1 MKKRPDGVRLMR
13 WSAAMLVVAVV
24 GMILYGF
31 VGPFGAEDPRTPVYN
46 LVGVTLPLI
55 FFPAGLLGWL
65 TGYVVYAISFLPA
78 SQEVDEP
85 RHD

>member
-1 MKKRPDGVRLMR
+1 MVRPDGVLLMR
-13 WSAAMLVVAVV
+13 WSAAMLVFAVV
-24 GMILYGF
+24 GIILYGF
-31 VGPFGAEDPRTPVYN
+31 VGPFGQEDPRTPIYN

-65 TGYVVYAISFLPA
+65 TGYVVRAISFLPA
-78 SQEVDEP
+78 SQDHVEP